1 MPSSRRELAMS
12 RAAHWVWQASVV
24 AAVLSGFAI
33 IAAFLEND
41 EAPRPNFK
49 VIDLAAERARRA
61 GVKQNGR

>member
-12 RAAHWVWQASVV
+12 RAAYWVWQASVV
-24 AAVLSGFAI
+24 AAVLSGCAI
-33 IAAFLEND
+33 LTALLDND

-61 GVKQNGR
+61 GVNADG